1 MIPKKIHYCWFG
13 GNPLS
18 EEVKRYIASWK
29 KYCPD
34 YEIIEWN
41 ESNFD
46 VTENAYCRE
55 AYEAK
60 KWAFVSDYAR
70 LKVLHD
76 HGGFYMDADVE
87 VVKSLDPLRVYDALS
102 GYESKTRIP
111 TGTMGACRDNEW
123 ISMLL
128 SDYDDRHFLKE
139 DGTYDLTTNV
149 EVITRLTV
157 ERYHLQLNGEK
168 TMFGEN
174 MVFLPFDYLCAK
186 SLETGEILRSEN
198 TFTIHHFAGSWLPEE
213 VREWTRLHRQYVK
226 QYMEKSKWIIL
237 KLAAIRATNDLY
249 GKREVMRR
257 IGKHFLKQ
265 VGKGK

>member
-46 VTENAYCRE
+46 VTENAYCKE

-87 VVKSLDPLRVYDALS
+87 VVKSLDPLRVYNALS

-198 TFTIHHFAGSWLPEE
+198 TFTIHHFAGSWLPADERAYGELYKRYYTTYVQAGVPGKIAYYFCRLRAAYE
-213 VREWTRLHRQYVK
+213 VGGGLYLQKRVLH
-226 QYMEKSKWIIL
+226 L
-237 KLAAIRATNDLY
+237 KR
-249 GKREVMRR
+249 
-257 IGKHFLKQ
+257 
-265 VGKGK
+265 

>member
-1 MIPKKIHYCWFG
+1 MIPKIIHYCWFG
-13 GNPLS
+13 GNPKPGNIL
-18 EEVKRYIASWK
+18 KYISSWR

-34 YEIIEWN
+34 YEIKEWN

-46 VTENAYCRE
+46 INQNDYCRE
-55 AYEAK
+55 AYEAR

-76 HGGFYMDADVE
+76 YGGFYMDTDVE
-87 VVKSLDPLRVYDALS
+87 MVKSLEPLRIYDALS

-123 ISMLL
+123 ITMLL
-128 SDYDDRHFLKE
+128 KDYDHRHFLQE

-157 ERYHLQLNGEK
+157 ERYHVLLNGEK
-168 TMFGEN
+168 TIFGDN

-186 SLETGEILRSEN
+186 SLETGKVLKTEN
-198 TFTIHHFAGSWLPEE
+198 TFTIHHFSGSWLPED
-213 VREWTRLHRQYVK
+213 VRQYGKLFKKYYGDYV
-226 QYMEKSKWIIL
+226 SKGVPARIAFYL
-237 KLAAIRATNDLY
+237 CRIRAAY
-249 GKREVMRR
+249 EVGGSKYLIKKIMYRDA
-257 IGKHFLKQ
+257 K
-265 VGKGK
+265 